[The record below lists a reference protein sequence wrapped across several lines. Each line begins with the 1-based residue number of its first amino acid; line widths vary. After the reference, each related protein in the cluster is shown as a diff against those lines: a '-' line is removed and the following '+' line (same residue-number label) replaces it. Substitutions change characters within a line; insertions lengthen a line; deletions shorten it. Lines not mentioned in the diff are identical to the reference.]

1 MHPDL
6 YLIVYRQ
13 AEREL
18 EQRLAHRRAAA
29 ERQPPSSPT
38 RVSPSARVTAL
49 LNRRATPRPAGP
61 VCCPA

>member
-6 YLIVYRQ
+6 FLIVYRQ
-13 AEREL
+13 SEREL

-29 ERQPPSSPT
+29 ERQRQSRPAHVGTP
-38 RVSPSARVTAL
+38 ARVTAL
-49 LNRRATPRPAGP
+49 LNLRPTPAGP